1 MITVPFY
8 FFRLSVKRARRLV
21 EEVGKAATRLE
32 SSFESR
38 RATIRNLAV
47 LRSIEDQAHEVSL
60 AQINMSTRK
69 SSSLAN
75 WLIRT
80 ETPTYL
86 NNISLDVAIVMEV
99 RKDYV
104 DRQFRISH
112 AITTYLDKQI

>member
-1 MITVPFY
+1 M
-8 FFRLSVKRARRLV
+8 
-21 EEVGKAATRLE
+21 GKAATRLE

-60 AQINMSTRK
+60 AQINMSIRK

-80 ETPTYL
+80 ETPAYL
-86 NNISLDVAIVMEV
+86 SLDVAIVMEV

-112 AITTYLDKQI
+112 AITAYLAK